1 MMQVDQAE
9 LMRILANSV
18 ASVTG
23 QEVAVETQVPGLSA
37 FKISTMSSP
46 MAGFYEPS
54 VCLIAQGAKRVQLGK
69 ETYYYDTENYL
80 FSGLHLPVM
89 AQALAVSETTPY
101 LGLKLT
107 FDQKEITQLIAD
119 GHLPTPSRHGNGR
132 GMATGQLTPQLIEPF
147 IKLLNLLDEPEHIPA
162 LAPLYRKEI
171 FYRLLVGEQ
180 GSLLRQ
186 LTAMGTQSS
195 QVAKSITWLK
205 MNFAQAV
212 RVEDLAEIA
221 SMGVSTYHHHFR
233 TMAAMSPLQYVKQLR
248 LQEAR
253 RLMLSEDLDAASA
266 SYKVGYES
274 PSQFSR
280 EYSRLYGCS
289 PAKDIS
295 NIRGSLVHRSA

>member
-1 MMQVDQAE
+1 MHANQAA
-9 LMRILANSV
+9 LMHHLAHLVGSLTQDRM
-18 ASVTG
+18 AL
-23 QEVAVETQVPGLSA
+23 ETDVPGLSL
-37 FKISTMSSP
+37 FKISAMKAP

-69 ETYYYDTENYL
+69 ETLYYDSKHYM

-89 AQALAVSETTPY
+89 AQAIDTSEANPY

-107 FDQKEITQLIAD
+107 FQQNEITQLITD
-119 GHLPTPSRHGNGR
+119 YHLPPANRQGSSR
-132 GMATGQLTPQLIEPF
+132 GMATGPLTPQLIEPLV
-147 IKLLNLLDEPEHIPA
+147 KLVELINEPEHIPA

-180 GSLLRQ
+180 GDYLRQ
-186 LTAMGTQSS
+186 ITAMGTQSF
-195 QVAKSITWLK
+195 QVAKSISWLK
-205 MNFAQAV
+205 ANFTHSV
-212 RVEDLAEIA
+212 RVEALAEIA
-221 SMGVSTYHHHFR
+221 NMGVSTYHHHFR
-233 TMAAMSPLQYVKQLR
+233 TMAAMTPLQYVKQLR

-253 RLMLSEDLDAASA
+253 RLMLSDDLDAASA

-280 EYSRLYGCS
+280 EYSRLYGCP

-295 NIRGSLVHRSA
+295 SIRQNLINH